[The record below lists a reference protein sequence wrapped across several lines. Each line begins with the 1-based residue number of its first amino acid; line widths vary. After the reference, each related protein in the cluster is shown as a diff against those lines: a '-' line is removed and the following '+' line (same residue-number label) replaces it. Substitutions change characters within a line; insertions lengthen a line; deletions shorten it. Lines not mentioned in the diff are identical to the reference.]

1 MEGPQLPAACPGNA
15 FQFRGHTY
23 VLITPEE
30 DAVCTG
36 SCRTREGV

>member
-1 MEGPQLPAACPGNA
+1 MEGPQLPAPCPENA

-23 VLITPEE
+23 VLITPKE